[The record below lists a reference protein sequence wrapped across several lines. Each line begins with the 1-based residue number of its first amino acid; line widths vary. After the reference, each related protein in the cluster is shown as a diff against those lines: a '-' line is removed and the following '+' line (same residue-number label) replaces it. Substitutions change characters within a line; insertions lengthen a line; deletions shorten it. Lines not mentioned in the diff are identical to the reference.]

1 MKFAIT
7 KNTHVDDGRVF
18 VTLELRK
25 EDLAQLISNGV
36 LAVDVPD
43 TETGE
48 IQMTVQISI
57 AELAPRRVKL

>member
-7 KNTHVDDGRVF
+7 KNTHVDDGKVF

-25 EDLAQLISNGV
+25 EDLAQLISDGV

-43 TETGE
+43 SDGVVK
-48 IQMTVQISI
+48 MTVQVSVT
-57 AELAPRRVKL
+57 ELAPRGVRT

>member
-7 KNTHVDDGRVF
+7 KNTHVDAGKVF

-25 EDLAQLISNGV
+25 EDLVKLISDGV

-48 IQMTVQISI
+48 VKMTVQVCVTN
-57 AELAPRRVKL
+57 RVI

>member
-7 KNTHVDDGRVF
+7 KNTHVDNGKVF

-25 EDLAQLISNGV
+25 EDLANLISDGV

-48 IQMTVQISI
+48 IQMTLQISI
-57 AELAPRRVKL
+57 AELAPRGVKL